1 MVVTEHQFF
10 WIVSATGTLTDRGRT
25 TIRFFSPVVRQF
37 SVCSWWVGTPT
48 RREGC
53 FFLLLAILGACA
65 KADQPREQRPV
76 QVQVETVRA
85 VVAEYFDDYPATV
98 VPFEEVE
105 LRAEVGGFVTGI
117 HFEDGQQVRK
127 GQRLYTID
135 RRRYVARHDQ
145 ARAQLATARADQQK
159 AARDAERYQ
168 RLAREDAIARQ
179 IVENALSDLESAEA
193 RVRAAE
199 AEAVQARTELSF
211 SEVLAPLTGT
221 IGISAVRIG
230 AQVSPG
236 QTALNTVS
244 TDDPMAVDFEIGER
258 DVPRFVELRRRGAS
272 ADTLFRLQLPG
283 GAAYPHPGHLQTLDR
298 ALNRQTGTLR
308 VRLLFPN
315 PDGVLRPGLNGNVRV
330 RNRTDGPRVLIPQKA
345 LKEEMSE
352 FFVFVVR
359 GDSVG
364 ERKVQPGPRLS
375 ERLVIEKGLEAGEQV
390 VVEGILKLRNGTR
403 VQAQSAEVAT
413 SPDRL

>member
-1 MVVTEHQFF
+1 M
-10 WIVSATGTLTDRGRT
+10 
-25 TIRFFSPVVRQF
+25 
-37 SVCSWWVGTPT
+37 
-48 RREGC
+48 
-53 FFLLLAILGACA
+53 
-65 KADQPREQRPV
+65 

-85 VVAEYFDDYPATV
+85 VVAEYFDAYPATV
-98 VPFEEVE
+98 VPLQEVE
-105 LRAEVGGFVTGI
+105 LRAEVSGFVTDI

-135 RRRYVARHDQ
+135 RRRYAARYDQ

-193 RVRAAE
+193 RVKAAE
-199 AEAVQARTELSF
+199 AEVAQARTELTY

-221 IGISAVRIG
+221 IGISAVRVG
-230 AQVSPG
+230 SQVSPG
-236 QTALNTVS
+236 QTVLNTLS

-258 DVPRFVELRRRGAS
+258 EVPRFVELGRRTAV

-283 GAAYPHPGHLQTLDR
+283 GTAYPHPGQLQTLDR
-298 ALNRQTGTLR
+298 ALNRQTSTLR
-308 VRLLFPN
+308 VRLFFPN

-359 GDSVG
+359 GDSVS
-364 ERKVQPGPRLS
+364 ERKVQPGPRLR
-375 ERLVIEKGLEAGEQV
+375 ERLVIENGLEVGEQI
-390 VVEGILKLRNGTR
+390 VVEGILKLRDGVR
-403 VQAQSAEVAT
+403 VEAHSDDIAAT
-413 SPDRL
+413 ADRP